1 MNCRFG
7 FCASAMMCLTLAA
20 ASGEPGP
27 ADQQILQDFGLVEP
41 EHPQS
46 ASRVSTEPQRLVY
59 QGTPLAVTMA
69 VGHEQ
74 RLVFD
79 SPVRISVAPD
89 AADALEPEIYG
100 RNLLIVA
107 NRPVTTR
114 LHAQLA
120 DGQILPIDLHAV
132 SGNVS
137 GRPLEIVRQSALDAQ
152 KSAGAESPNVPDEAL
167 GPTHGGPTYIDLVRF
182 AAQQLYAPERLAET
196 RPGLRQ
202 ATVADRPVRMLRFSQ
217 ASTRPI
223 ASWEQGGLFVTA
235 VRVTNL
241 QDAPIHLDPR
251 RIVGR
256 WRAAAFQHR
265 RLPARAQTAL
275 YLVSDRPF
283 SEALGIYGKLSAVR
297 DAPVPDDM
305 EGPD

>member
-1 MNCRFG
+1 MNRRFV
-7 FCASAMMCLTLAA
+7 FCASAMLCLAFAA
-20 ASGEPGP
+20 AAGEPGP
-27 ADQQILQDFGLVEP
+27 TDQQVLQDFGLVEP

-69 VGHEQ
+69 VGYEQ

-89 AADALEPEIYG
+89 AADALEPEIYD

-132 SGNVS
+132 PGNVS
-137 GRPLEIVRQSALDAQ
+137 GRPLEIVRQSMLDAQ
-152 KSAGAESPNVPDEAL
+152 NPAGAESSNIPDEAL
-167 GPTHGGPTYIDLVRF
+167 DPPQGGPTYIDLVRF
-182 AAQQLYAPERLAET
+182 AAQQLYAPERFAGTL
-196 RPGLRQ
+196 PGLRS
-202 ATVADRPVRMLRFSQ
+202 ATVADQPVRLIRFSQ
-217 ASTRPI
+217 ASTRPV
-223 ASWEQGGLFVTA
+223 ASWEHGGLFVTA
-235 VRVTNL
+235 VQVTNL

-265 RLPARAQTAL
+265 RLLARAQTAL

-283 SEALGIYGKLSAVR
+283 AEALGIYGKLSAVR
-297 DAPVPDDM
+297 DVPEPDDM
-305 EGPD
+305 EGR